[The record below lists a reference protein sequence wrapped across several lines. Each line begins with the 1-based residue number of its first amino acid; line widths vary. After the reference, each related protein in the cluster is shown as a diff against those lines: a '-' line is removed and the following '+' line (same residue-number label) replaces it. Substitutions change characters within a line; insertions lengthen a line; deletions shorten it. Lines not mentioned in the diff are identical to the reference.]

1 MWKFIHRTFEK
12 IWAGKNIQVVNIQVL
27 ELGNRQMYD
36 PAQLYIGRY
45 IALLCCPKQR
55 QRQKRQTH
63 MKSSTALLYV
73 RDKDACPRC
82 LVASLYDHDAQALT
96 WGDLHFYQE
105 HNLNCRHQH
114 QTYQSHGQRSRGQSP
129 ACPCGPST
137 PSWLGTFW
145 TLPTQRSANNFGETT
160 SQLGN
165 LASGYNKKKRLSCEP
180 CHRGGADTER
190 SASLTIDRGSACFS
204 APPAC

>member
-1 MWKFIHRTFEK
+1 MIVPRHMIFPGKWLCWSPGSCLQLWGPTENVEIHPSDFWENMK
-12 IWAGKNIQVVNIQVL
+12 IWAAKNIQVVNIQVL

-114 QTYQSHGQRSRGQSP
+114 QTYQSHGQRSRG
-129 ACPCGPST
+129 
-137 PSWLGTFW
+137 
-145 TLPTQRSANNFGETT
+145 
-160 SQLGN
+160 
-165 LASGYNKKKRLSCEP
+165 
-180 CHRGGADTER
+180 
-190 SASLTIDRGSACFS
+190 
-204 APPAC
+204 